1 MSAAQAGPA
10 GEARTARSRPPA
22 AGGRGWI
29 VVAALVAVVTA
40 TPLAVAVGAL
50 FAPDRE
56 VWAHLA
62 EHVLP
67 RVLVNTVWLVVAVS
81 ALTAVIGASLAWLT
95 AACEFPG
102 RRFFNWALLLPLAVP
117 GYVLAFAL
125 AGLFEYTGTVQS
137 ALRAAF
143 GDEAGLPGPGA
154 RGASILTLT
163 LALFPYVY
171 LIARHAFATQGV
183 RGLEVAQSVGMT
195 PAQGFRRVALPMARP
210 WIATG
215 VALVAMETLADFGTV
230 SVFNY
235 DTFTTAIYQAWF
247 SLFSLD
253 AALQLASVLVLLVA
267 VAVVTER
274 RFRGRARFEAVGSG
288 GGRRRLRLAPR
299 AAWLATGYCSLIFLV
314 AFLLPVLQLLAWTVQ
329 TFGDEFDPRYL
340 AFAGRSVFLGL
351 AAALL
356 IVTLALLLAYAVR
369 MRPGALAAG
378 FARAATLGYAIP
390 GAVLAVGFYVAVVRL
405 GDGITAAARTLLG
418 PDTGAIVLTGTVV
431 TMLLAYAARFLAVGH
446 GPVESAMQRIRPSLD
461 DAARGM
467 GVAGL
472 ALLARVHLP
481 ILGTGLATAA
491 LLVFVDVMKE
501 LPITLMTRPF
511 GWDTLSVRVFQLT
524 SEGHW
529 ERASVSA
536 LSIVLVGLVPVL
548 MLNRRSG

>member
-1 MSAAQAGPA
+1 LSAD
-10 GEARTARSRPPA
+10 RRPA

-29 VVAALVAVVTA
+29 VVAGLIAAMTA
-40 TPLAVAVGAL
+40 TPLAVAVASL
-50 FAPDRE
+50 FSPDPAI
-56 VWAHLA
+56 WAHLA

-67 RVLVNTVWLVVAVS
+67 RVLVNTLWLVLAVS

-125 AGLFEYTGTVQS
+125 AGLFEYTGTVQT
-137 ALRAAF
+137 ALRDAF
-143 GDEAGLPGPGA
+143 GDGAGLPGLGA
-154 RGASILTLT
+154 RAASIVTLT

-171 LIARHAFATQGV
+171 LISRHAFATQGV

-210 WIATG
+210 WVAAG

-288 GGRRRLRLAPR
+288 GGRRRLHLAPR
-299 AAWLATGYCSLIFLV
+299 AAWLATGYCSLVFLV
-314 AFLLPVLQLLAWTVQ
+314 AFLLPVLQLVAWTVQ
-329 TFGDEFDPRYL
+329 TFAAEFDPRYL

-351 AAALL
+351 AAALV

-369 MRPGALAAG
+369 MRPEPLAAG

-390 GAVLAVGFYVAVVRL
+390 GAVLAVGFFVAVVGL
-405 GDGITAAARTLLG
+405 GDGITAAARALLG
-418 PDTGAIVLTGTVV
+418 PGTAPVVLTGTVV

-472 ALLARVHLP
+472 RLLGRVHVP
-481 ILGTGLATAA
+481 ILGTGIATAA

-536 LSIVLVGLVPVL
+536 LSIVLVGLIPVL
-548 MLNRRSG
+548 LLNRRSG

>member
-1 MSAAQAGPA
+1 MRPASARAGGPLP
-10 GEARTARSRPPA
+10 TSRSGGRLWVFA
-22 AGGRGWI
+22 AGI
-29 VVAALVAVVTA
+29 VALITA
-40 TPLAVAVGAL
+40 TPLAVAFTSL
-50 FAPDRE
+50 LDPDRA

-67 RVLVNTVWLVVAVS
+67 RVLLNTLWLVSSVS
-81 ALTAVIGASLAWLT
+81 ALTAVIGTSLAWLT

-102 RRFFNWALLLPLAVP
+102 RRFFSWALLLPLAVP

-125 AGLFEYTGTVQS
+125 AGLFEYTGAVQH
-137 ALRAAF
+137 ALRGAF
-143 GDEAGLPGPGA
+143 GDEAALPDIGA

-171 LIARHAFATQGV
+171 LIARQAFATQGV
-183 RGLEVAQSVGMT
+183 RGLEVARSVGMT
-195 PAQGFRRVALPMARP
+195 PARGFFRVALPMARP
-210 WIATG
+210 WIAAG

-253 AALQLASVLVLLVA
+253 AALQLASILVLLVA
-267 VAVVTER
+267 VALITER
-274 RFRGRARFEAVGSG
+274 RFRGRARFESVGSG
-288 GGRRRLRLAPR
+288 AERRRMALSGR
-299 AAWLATGYCSLIFLV
+299 AAVLATGCCSAVFLI
-314 AFLLPVLQLLAWTVQ
+314 AFVLPVTQLLAWTID

-340 AFAGRSVFLGL
+340 SFAARSVFLAS

-356 IVTLALLLAYAVR
+356 IVVLALVLTYAVR
-369 MRPGALAAG
+369 LRPGAVAGGLA
-378 FARAATLGYAIP
+378 RVATLGYAIP

-405 GDGITAAARTLLG
+405 GEGLGVAAGWLFG
-418 PDTGAIVLTGTVV
+418 TGAGSVVLTGTVL
-431 TMLLAYAARFLAVGH
+431 TLLLAYAARFLAVGH
-446 GPVESAMQRIRPSLD
+446 GPIDSAMQRIRPSLD

-467 GVAGL
+467 GVGGVS
-472 ALLARVHLP
+472 LLTRVHLP
-481 ILGTGLATAA
+481 ILRSGIATAA

-529 ERASVSA
+529 QRASVSA
-536 LSIVLVGLVPVL
+536 LAIVLVGLIPVL
-548 MLNRRSG
+548 ALNRRST

>member
-1 MSAAQAGPA
+1 M
-10 GEARTARSRPPA
+10 
-22 AGGRGWI
+22 
-29 VVAALVAVVTA
+29 TA
-40 TPLAVAVGAL
+40 TPLAVAVASL
-50 FAPDRE
+50 FSPDQA

-67 RVLVNTVWLVVAVS
+67 RVLVNTLWLVLAVS

-125 AGLFEYTGTVQS
+125 AGLFEYTGTVQT
-137 ALRAAF
+137 ALRGAF
-143 GDEAGLPGPGA
+143 GDGAGLPGLGA
-154 RGASILTLT
+154 RAASILTLT

-195 PAQGFRRVALPMARP
+195 PARGFRRVALPMARP
-210 WIATG
+210 WIAAG

-267 VAVVTER
+267 VAVATER

-288 GGRRRLRLAPR
+288 GGRRRLHLAPR
-299 AAWLATGYCSLIFLV
+299 AAWLATGYCSLVFLV
-314 AFLLPVLQLLAWTVQ
+314 AFLLPVLQLVAWTVQ
-329 TFGDEFDPRYL
+329 TFAAEFDPRYL

-351 AAALL
+351 AAALV
-356 IVTLALLLAYAVR
+356 IVTLALWLAYAVR
-369 MRPGALAAG
+369 MRPGPLAAG

-390 GAVLAVGFYVAVVRL
+390 GAVLAVGFFVAVVGL
-405 GDGITAAARTLLG
+405 GDGITAAARALLG
-418 PDTGAIVLTGTVV
+418 PGTAPVVLTGTVV
-431 TMLLAYAARFLAVGH
+431 TLLLAYAARFLAVGH

-472 ALLARVHLP
+472 RLLGRVHVP
-481 ILGTGLATAA
+481 ILGTGIATAA

-536 LSIVLVGLVPVL
+536 LSIVLVGLIPVL
-548 MLNRRSG
+548 LLNRRSG

>member
-1 MSAAQAGPA
+1 MSAD
-10 GEARTARSRPPA
+10 RRPA

-29 VVAALVAVVTA
+29 VVAALIATMTA
-40 TPLAVAVGAL
+40 TPLAVAVASL
-50 FAPDRE
+50 FSPDQA

-67 RVLVNTVWLVVAVS
+67 RVLVNTLWLVLAVS

-125 AGLFEYTGTVQS
+125 AGLFEYTGTVQT
-137 ALRAAF
+137 ALRGTF
-143 GDEAGLPGPGA
+143 GDGAGLPGLGA
-154 RGASILTLT
+154 RAASILTLT

-171 LIARHAFATQGV
+171 LIARHAFATQGI
-183 RGLEVAQSVGMT
+183 RGLEVAQSVGMA

-210 WIATG
+210 WIAAG

-288 GGRRRLRLAPR
+288 GGRRRLHLAPR
-299 AAWLATGYCSLIFLV
+299 AAWLATGYCSLVFLV
-314 AFLLPVLQLLAWTVQ
+314 AFLLPVLQLVAWTVQ
-329 TFGDEFDPRYL
+329 TFAAEFDPRYL

-351 AAALL
+351 AAALV

-369 MRPGALAAG
+369 MRPGSLAAG

-390 GAVLAVGFYVAVVRL
+390 GAVLAVGFFVAVVGL
-405 GDGITAAARTLLG
+405 GDGITAAARALLG
-418 PDTGAIVLTGTVV
+418 SGTAPVVLTGTVV

-472 ALLARVHLP
+472 RLLGRVHVP
-481 ILGTGLATAA
+481 ILGTGIATAA

-536 LSIVLVGLVPVL
+536 LSIVLVGLIPVL
-548 MLNRRSG
+548 LLNRRSG

>member
-1 MSAAQAGPA
+1 MSADG
-10 GEARTARSRPPA
+10 RPA
-22 AGGRGWI
+22 AGGRGWL
-29 VVAALVAVVTA
+29 VVAGLIAAMTA
-40 TPLAVAVGAL
+40 TPLAVAVASL
-50 FAPDRE
+50 FSPDQA
-56 VWAHLA
+56 VWGHLA

-67 RVLVNTVWLVVAVS
+67 RVLVNTLWLVLAVS
-81 ALTAVIGASLAWLT
+81 GLTAVIGASLAWLT

-125 AGLFEYTGTVQS
+125 AGLFEYTGTVQT
-137 ALRAAF
+137 ALRGTF
-143 GDEAGLPGPGA
+143 GDAAGLPDFGA
-154 RGASILTLT
+154 RAASTLTLT

-210 WIATG
+210 WIAAG

-247 SLFSLD
+247 ALFSLD

-288 GGRRRLRLAPR
+288 GGHRRLRLAPR
-299 AAWLATGYCSLIFLV
+299 AAWLATGYCSLVFLA
-314 AFLLPVLQLLAWTVQ
+314 AFLLPVLQLVAWTVQ
-329 TFGDEFDPRYL
+329 TYAAEFDPRYL

-351 AAALL
+351 AAAML
-356 IVTLALLLAYAVR
+356 IVTLAMLLAYAVR
-369 MRPGALAAG
+369 MRPGPIAAG
-378 FARAATLGYAIP
+378 FARAATLGYAVP
-390 GAVLAVGFYVAVVRL
+390 GAVLAVGFFVAVVGL
-405 GDGITAAARTLLG
+405 GDGITAAGRALLG
-418 PDTGAIVLTGTVV
+418 AGTAPVVLTGTVV

-472 ALLARVHLP
+472 TLLGRVHLP
-481 ILGTGLATAA
+481 ILGTGIATAA

-536 LSIVLVGLVPVL
+536 LSIVLVGLIPVL
-548 MLNRRSG
+548 LLNRRSG